1 MSQLDNVNVKQT
13 SGTQIA
19 VKRIVKKYRN
29 LARKPPYQ
37 RPLPTIRDDLADL
50 ETVDYNIDTNINY
63 LNDIVDGL
71 KKIKMLRLLLR
82 KFHKNTKKCLR
93 KRLLFLLI

>member
-1 MSQLDNVNVKQT
+1 MSQLDNVNVKKT
-13 SGTQIA
+13 LGTQIA

-29 LARKPPYQ
+29 LARKQPYQ

-50 ETVDYNIDTNINY
+50 ETVDYNIDTNIND
-63 LNDIVDGL
+63 LNDIVDGP
-71 KKIKMLRLLLR
+71 KKIKMLRLQLR
-82 KFHKNTKKCLR
+82 KFYKNTKKCLR

>member
-1 MSQLDNVNVKQT
+1 MSQLDNVNVKKT

-29 LARKPPYQ
+29 LARKKPYQ

-50 ETVDYNIDTNINY
+50 ETVDYNIDTNIND
-63 LNDIVDGL
+63 LNDIVDGP
-71 KKIKMLRLLLR
+71 KKIKMLRLQLR
-82 KFHKNTKKCLR
+82 KFYKNTKKCLR

>member
-1 MSQLDNVNVKQT
+1 MSQLDNVNVKKT
-13 SGTQIA
+13 LGTQIA

-29 LARKPPYQ
+29 LARKRPYQ

-50 ETVDYNIDTNINY
+50 ETVDYNIDTNIND
-63 LNDIVDGL
+63 LNDIVDGP
-71 KKIKMLRLLLR
+71 KKIKMLRLQLR
-82 KFHKNTKKCLR
+82 KFYKNTKKCLR

>member
-1 MSQLDNVNVKQT
+1 MSQFDNVNVKQT
-13 SGTQIA
+13 SGTQIP

-37 RPLPTIRDDLADL
+37 RPLPTIIDDLADL

-63 LNDIVDGL
+63 LNDIVDGP
-71 KKIKMLRLLLR
+71 KKIKMLRLLLT
-82 KFHKNTKKCLR
+82 KFYKNTKKCLR

>member
-37 RPLPTIRDDLADL
+37 RPLATIRDDLADL